1 MPSKEYEERKEL
13 LSLAGKKNMSI
24 FNFCVKMSVIT
35 LFFILTPAAL
45 AEPVKIFDGR
55 PVMQTAYNGE
65 GSNTALVKDSA
76 ARDLHC
82 IISQDGEKFFWTSRE
97 NKLLKKVAAGA
108 YVTFMAEDGSGYVRI
123 ANPEFAHLLTAL
135 DLPGNKFGYVE
146 HLLNGLGAITYHGIL
161 AE

>member
-1 MPSKEYEERKEL
+1 MS
-13 LSLAGKKNMSI
+13 GKFLVTI
-24 FNFCVKMSVIT
+24 F
-35 LFFILTPAAL
+35 LFILSSAAV
-45 AEPVKIFDGR
+45 AEPVKIFNGR
-55 PVMQTAYNGE
+55 PVFKTVYNGE
-65 GSNTALVKDSA
+65 GSNTAAVKDSA
-76 ARDLHC
+76 VKDLHC

-135 DLPGNKFGYVE
+135 DRPGNKFGYVE